1 MFKIILYSKSSVI
14 VVALLAEFIAYERV
28 KLILQLCYALFLAY
42 EFVSGPN
49 LKL

>member
-1 MFKIILYSKSSVI
+1 MFKFILYSKSSVI
-14 VVALLAEFIAYERV
+14 VVALLAEFITYERV

>member
-1 MFKIILYSKSSVI
+1 MFKIILYSKISVI

-28 KLILQLCYALFLAY
+28 KLILELCYALFLAY